1 MEERRRLSRCF
12 QLLFELI
19 PPSADRDQLVLDVSP
34 ANTLHNRFNDFSF
47 GELRAEPVAK
57 VRSRTEQFSLSLTD
71 LPLSLRG

>member
-34 ANTLHNRFNDFSF
+34 ANTLHNRFNDFLSASF
-47 GELRAEPVAK
+47 EPNQWR
-57 VRSRTEQFSLSLTD
+57 RSDRERSNSV
-71 LPLSLRG
+71 SR